1 MKINHPLPLRRGWFI
16 RGKMP
21 LPQRKNRS
29 FIAGE
34 TIAVCQRCNYTELLE
49 GRGLEPIVNR
59 VRVLEVIGDNPSP
72 LSAQEVFATLGR
84 TADINRV
91 TVYRILDL
99 LVEKGL
105 VERLSSGGRSRLY
118 GMAPNPNHPAH
129 PHFHCRSCGAL
140 QCLQPGSLTVDLT
153 GVERS
158 FAGEVQAV
166 EVRLEGV
173 CKTCLKA
180 ARR

>member
-1 MKINHPLPLRRGWFI
+1 
-16 RGKMP
+16 
-21 LPQRKNRS
+21 
-29 FIAGE
+29 
-34 TIAVCQRCNYTELLE
+34 VCIRCNYTELLE
-49 GRGLEPIVNR
+49 GRDLEPIPNR
-59 VRVLEVIGDNPSP
+59 VRVLEVIGGNPSP
-72 LSAQEVFATLGR
+72 LSAQDIYATLNR

-105 VERLSSGGRSRLY
+105 VERLSSGGRSQLY

-129 PHFHCRSCGAL
+129 PHFHCRRCGHL
-140 QCLQPGSLTVDLT
+140 QCLQPGSLTVDLS

-158 FAGEVQAV
+158 FSGEVHAV

-173 CKTCLKA
+173 CRSCL
-180 ARR
+180 RLSGS

>member
-1 MKINHPLPLRRGWFI
+1 M
-16 RGKMP
+16 
-21 LPQRKNRS
+21 
-29 FIAGE
+29 
-34 TIAVCQRCNYTELLE
+34 CQRCNYAELLE

-59 VRVLEVIGDNPSP
+59 MRVLEVIGGNPSP
-72 LSAQEVFATLGR
+72 LSAQEIFTTLIR
-84 TADINRV
+84 TTDINRV

-105 VERLSSGGRSRLY
+105 VERLSSRGRSQVY

-140 QCLQPGSLTVDLT
+140 QCLQPGSLKVDLA
-153 GVERS
+153 GIERS

-166 EVRLEGV
+166 EVRLEGI
-173 CKTCLKA
+173 CRNCLKPA
-180 ARR
+180 QR